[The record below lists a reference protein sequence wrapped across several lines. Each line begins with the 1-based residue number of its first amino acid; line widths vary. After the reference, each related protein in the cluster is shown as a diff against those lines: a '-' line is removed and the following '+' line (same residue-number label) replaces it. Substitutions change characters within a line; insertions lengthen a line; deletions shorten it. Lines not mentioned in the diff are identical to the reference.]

1 MSILSRA
8 LLLLVP
14 LLSVLH
20 AKNIQA
26 AKTFDKLYQNRLFV
40 GNYLLVLHYAR
51 SSEQLLPLSEQKLYH
66 HTKSMQYKTETKWI
80 QNKIRT
86 FEQQVRDSMINDV
99 SLRTSRYSKM
109 YQCPSS
115 PTRIWMDLKQEIAK
129 FPHNDNKYDDEEDE
143 EDEESVSEK
152 KKRNKINKR
161 RDEICEICI
170 VHFTFRDFVDL
181 IVDTNK
187 LAFHLIAD
195 KCFVFGH

>member
-1 MSILSRA
+1 MSPSILSILFRA
-8 LLLLVP
+8 LLLFVP
-14 LLSVLH
+14 LLGVLH

-26 AKTFDKLYQNRLFV
+26 AKSFHKLYQNRLFV

-51 SSEQLLPLSEQKLYH
+51 SSDQLLPLSEQKVY
-66 HTKSMQYKTETKWI
+66 HTKNAQYKTETKWI
-80 QNKIRT
+80 QNRIRT
-86 FEQQVRDSMINDV
+86 FEQQVRDSIINDPFCLTTT
-99 SLRTSRYSKM
+99 LRTSRYSKM
-109 YQCPSS
+109 HQCPSS
-115 PTRIWMDLKQEIAK
+115 PTRIWIDLKQEIAK
-129 FPHNDNKYDDEEDE
+129 FPHNDQYEV
-143 EDEESVSEK
+143 SVAE
-152 KKRNKINKR
+152 RNKR